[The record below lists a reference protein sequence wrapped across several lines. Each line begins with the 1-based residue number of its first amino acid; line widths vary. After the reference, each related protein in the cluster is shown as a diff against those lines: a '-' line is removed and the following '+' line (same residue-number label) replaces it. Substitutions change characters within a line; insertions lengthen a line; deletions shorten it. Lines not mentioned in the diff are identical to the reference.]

1 MISYLGALFTGLV
14 LALAY
19 PKFDLFPLAFVALG
33 LLLLL
38 VKMYPGRG
46 FRLGFLAGFSFFF
59 LLLYWLTGVMTHFGG
74 LPLPAAWGIL
84 ALLSAYL
91 ALYLA
96 VPVYLFEQLK
106 LYEISVLNAFILAG
120 LVVLFEYLRG
130 FILGGFPWGL
140 LGASQYRFLDLIQAA
155 DIGGVY
161 LISFLVVL
169 VNYALFALFADY
181 RRAWPV
187 EAVVLVIFLSFLVY
201 GHLERQKDWPGM
213 PFEVGLIQGNIPQDI
228 KWDKAFKQASLKRY
242 FELSEKAIRHG
253 AQILIW
259 PETAI
264 PFYFF
269 PDQGLG
275 CKIIAWSQTHQA
287 LLLFGAPRLSLYQD
301 RIEIHNSL
309 FLVAKGRIKGV
320 YDKQHLVPFGEYVP
334 LENVFPFL
342 RTFAVASGDYRPG
355 PNGGPLRLSRHKV
368 FGPLICFE
376 SIFPWLA
383 RKQVQKGATVL
394 VVVTNDAWFGRS
406 AGPYQHFAQAV
417 FRAIE
422 NRRYVLRAA
431 NTGISGVISPTG
443 EILCATKLE
452 ETTAPCAKAGF
463 LSYLTVYT
471 KYGTFFPL
479 FYLFWAVLAIP
490 KLIRSRRK

>member
-1 MISYLGALFTGLV
+1 MISYLGAISSGLL

-33 LLLLL
+33 LLLVL
-38 VKMYPGRG
+38 VKTYPGRG
-46 FRLGFLAGFSFFF
+46 FRLGFLAGLSFFF
-59 LLLYWLTGVMTHFGG
+59 LLLYWLTGVMTRFGG
-74 LPLPAAWGIL
+74 LPLPAAVGIL

-91 ALYLA
+91 ALYLG
-96 VPVYLFEQLK
+96 VPVYLFEQLE
-106 LYEISVLNAFILAG
+106 LYETSILNALIFAG

-130 FILGGFPWGL
+130 FIFGGFPWGL
-140 LGASQYRFLDLIQAA
+140 LGASQYRFLNLIQAA
-155 DIGGVY
+155 DLGGVY

-169 VNYALFALFADY
+169 INYAFFALLTDY
-181 RRAWPV
+181 RRAWRV
-187 EAVVLVIFLSFLVY
+187 EAFVMVIFLLFLIY
-201 GHLERQKDWPGM
+201 GHFERQKDWSGK

-228 KWDKAFKQASLKRY
+228 KWDKAFKETSLKRY
-242 FELSEKAIRHG
+242 FELSEEALGHG
-253 AQILIW
+253 AQVLIW
-259 PETAI
+259 PETAV

-275 CKIIAWSQTHQA
+275 RKIIAWSQAHEEP
-287 LLLFGAPRLSLYQD
+287 LLFGAPRLRFYQD
-301 RIEIHNSL
+301 RVEVYNSL
-309 FLVAKGRIKGV
+309 FLVAKGRVQGI

-342 RTFAVASGDYRPG
+342 RTFAVASGDYQPG
-355 PNGGPLRLSRHKV
+355 PMGGPLRLSRHKV

-376 SIFPWLA
+376 SVFPWLA

-394 VVVTNDAWFGRS
+394 VIVTNDAWFGRS

-422 NRRYVLRAA
+422 NRRYILRAA

-443 EILCATKLE
+443 EILLATKLE

-490 KLIRSRRK
+490 KLIRSRRR